1 MEEERMSTEFL
12 MKNIANT
19 QVSLRFST
27 NTVMKYKETQV
38 LTRSH
43 FKRIDYQAEYLSLCL
58 QVFSLADIIGSLGGC
73 LGLFFGF
80 SCLKAAQALFRNLK
94 LKM

>member
-38 LTRSH
+38 LTHSLVKVRSPS
-43 FKRIDYQAEYLSLCL
+43 RISLCL

>member
-1 MEEERMSTEFL
+1 MSTEFL

-38 LTRSH
+38 LTSSF
-43 FKRIDYQAEYLSLCL
+43 FKVRLPRLISLCL